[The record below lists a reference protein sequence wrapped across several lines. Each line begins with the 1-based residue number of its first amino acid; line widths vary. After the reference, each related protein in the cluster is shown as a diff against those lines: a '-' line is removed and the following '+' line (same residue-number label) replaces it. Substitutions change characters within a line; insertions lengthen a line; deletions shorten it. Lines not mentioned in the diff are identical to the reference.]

1 MILPGM
7 PDMSDRMA
15 VTDRVRAFVEERIGR
30 PVAVDEK
37 YFETG
42 SVSSLFGL
50 EIICYIEQQFGLA
63 VDDDD
68 LVLEN
73 FDSIANLAAF
83 VGRKRERL

>member
-1 MILPGM
+1 MISPGT

-15 VTDRVRAFVEERIGR
+15 ITDRVRAFVEERIGR
-30 PVAVDEK
+30 PVAGDEK

-42 SVSSLFGL
+42 SVSSMFGL
-50 EIICYIEQQFGLA
+50 QIISYIEQEFGLA

-73 FDSIANLAAF
+73 FDCIENLAAF

>member
-1 MILPGM
+1 
-7 PDMSDRMA
+7 MSDRMA